1 MMKRALMIV
10 RACLG
15 GLAISITV
23 VCPAFAQASSQAPAH
38 SDQWRLEKESV
49 AADSKESFVQGADV
63 LHHPGALEAAG
74 VTKLFF
80 YGKLLLLPAG
90 TLVKTAGD
98 DGSGATKVGV
108 LEGPQ
113 SGKTVWLFSESAEKL
128 GFLPSP
134 ETK

>member
-1 MMKRALMIV
+1 MIV

-15 GLAISITV
+15 ALAISITV
-23 VCPAFAQASSQAPAH
+23 VCPSFAQAANLAPVH
-38 SDQWRLEKESV
+38 PDQWRLQQESV

-63 LHHPGALEAAG
+63 LYHPGALEAAG

-98 DGSGATKVGV
+98 DGSGATKVEV
-108 LEGPQ
+108 LQGPQ
-113 SGKTVWLFSESAEKL
+113 SGKTLWLFRESAEKL

-134 ETK
+134 QTK

>member
-15 GLAISITV
+15 AIGISITV
-23 VCPAFAQASSQAPAH
+23 VCPALAQAASLAPVH
-38 SDQWRLEKESV
+38 PEQWRLQKESV

-63 LHHPGALEAAG
+63 LYHAGALEAAG

-90 TLVKTAGD
+90 TMVKTAGD
-98 DGSGATKVGV
+98 DGSGATKVEV

-113 SGKTVWLFSESAEKL
+113 SGKTVWLFRESAEKL
-128 GFLPSP
+128 GFEPPS

>member
-1 MMKRALMIV
+1 MKRALMTV

-15 GLAISITV
+15 ALAISITV
-23 VCPAFAQASSQAPAH
+23 VCPAFAQAATQAPVH
-38 SDQWRLEKESV
+38 PDQWRLQKESV
-49 AADSKESFVQGADV
+49 GADSKESFVQGADV
-63 LHHPGALEAAG
+63 LYHPGALEAAG

-90 TLVKTAGD
+90 TMVKKTGD
-98 DGSGATKVGV
+98 DGSGATRVEV